1 MKVLFYPRNS
11 PPYPTFHPLGAPR
24 PFKDKVSLVRRSGFL
39 RFGCL
44 EETKLSVRKNGREV
58 KRKRETMKATEDVEK

>member
-11 PPYPTFHPLGAPR
+11 PPSTPLEHSGPL
-24 PFKDKVSLVRRSGFL
+24 KDKVSLVRRSEFL

-44 EETKLSVRKNGREV
+44 EETKLSVRKNGREERN
-58 KRKRETMKATEDVEK
+58 KKKEKEKT